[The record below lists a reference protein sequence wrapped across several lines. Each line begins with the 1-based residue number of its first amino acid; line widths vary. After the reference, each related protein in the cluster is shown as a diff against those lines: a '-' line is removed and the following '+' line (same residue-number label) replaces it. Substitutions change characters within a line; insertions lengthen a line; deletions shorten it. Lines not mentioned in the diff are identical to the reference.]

1 MALTTLYVAC
11 SWLADA
17 LEQHRIDDEALN
29 RTHSGVVSA
38 LRSVNPGA
46 GEEKRTVSALM
57 PPLVSYVYEVIHKG
71 RPDGFKTAILSA
83 LADATREVPFWRPL
97 FGLVAK
103 PNREINEAQAGGA
116 SPPDCIVEVARRVV
130 SGTAQTSTSEQT
142 RSALKIIA
150 NCCADNNT
158 NRSII
163 IERGGIEAL
172 LEMIRQ
178 GREYDLVIPTLYNVC
193 IDYDDPPRDTVGQPL
208 ISLKGKTA
216 KGEEADLST
225 AANRAEQRLGTYWSP
240 HARLTSF
247 EILLNAKD
255 SEQVSAETLAD
266 LIEMASRIALY
277 ETRDFVHKADGD
289 GPSGAFEI
297 DTTAD
302 IVQAL
307 LTHGFELARED
318 IDCRASMCQAVL
330 NLLPQPDSRD
340 IIAGDPRLVWNL
352 IHLPLATDGQES
364 ETDDANEDEQ
374 PLTPYREAFLKTIYA
389 VTAVGPY
396 HQVSGCES
404 PLIRNCVAT
413 LETGGPRDLLAS
425 ICVLLTNSVITKERA
440 EKLVKAAPKLPSF
453 LSEWLVMTTASASLL
468 PALNLAVRL
477 ALCREGQDA
486 FHQTNMASAIAVL
499 LASPPS
505 QVDSL
510 GLEIQSDAVVV
521 VRLMIKGRMEYLSDL
536 VSTRADGSRTYIMAL
551 VLSLFEETS
560 HAGTKTEIGRL
571 SIEILR
577 TLLSPTSSSSSTS
590 AVTTGKDRTSRVR
603 VDDNKAESLFQS
615 IFPAQQLP
623 PSPSLSTTT
632 TATADSNSNSPPR
645 TTIADTISW
654 ILTQSAVN
662 PPPDDPQ
669 HSSSPSPNAPSLQQT
684 EGEAWFGLALLA
696 AFPST
701 HGSIRAALA
710 RDDFRLLTRLRE
722 IASASPSAT
731 ARSPGAE
738 SSLPKGGRNDESAAT
753 AAAEQELAS
762 SRGRGPGSRDGW
774 DPRYEN
780 IKVLVARMVQSQ
792 SQPLSADTNPSGPK
806 PPSSPQAM
814 EVSAREAEPEPEPE
828 PEPAT
833 HVRVRAVLEATATEL
848 GLA

>member
-1 MALTTLYVAC
+1 MALTTLYAAC

-17 LEQHRIDDEALN
+17 LEQHRIDDQTLN
-29 RTHSGVVSA
+29 RTHSAVVSG

-46 GEEKRTVSALM
+46 GEEKHNISALM
-57 PPLVSYVYEVIHKG
+57 PPLISHVYEVIQKE
-71 RPDGFKTAILSA
+71 RPNGFKTAILST

-97 FGLVAK
+97 FGLEAK
-103 PNREINEAQAGGA
+103 PNRDINETQAGGA
-116 SPPDCIVEVARRVV
+116 SPPDCIVEIARRVV
-130 SGTAQTSTSEQT
+130 SETAQTSTSEQT
-142 RSALKIIA
+142 RSALRIIA

-163 IERGGIEAL
+163 IERDGIEAL

-178 GREYDLVIPTLYNVC
+178 GRECDLVIPTLYNVC
-193 IDYDDPPRDTVGQPL
+193 IDYDEPARDSAGQPL
-208 ISLKGKTA
+208 ISLQGKTA
-216 KGEEADLST
+216 KGEEAGLNT

-247 EILLNAKD
+247 EILLKAKD
-255 SEQVSAETLAD
+255 SEQVNTDTLAD

-277 ETRDFVHKADGD
+277 ETRDFVHKTDGA
-289 GPSGAFEI
+289 GPGGTFEV

-307 LTHGFELARED
+307 LTHGLELAQED

-330 NLLPQPDSRD
+330 NLLPQPDSRN

-352 IHLPLATDGQES
+352 IHLPLATDGLES

-374 PLTPYREAFLKTIYA
+374 GLAPYREAFLRTTYA

-404 PLIRNCVAT
+404 PLIHNCIAT

-440 EKLVKAAPKLPSF
+440 QKLVKAAPKLPSF
-453 LSEWLVMTTASASLL
+453 LSEWLVKTTASASLL

-486 FHQTNMASAIAVL
+486 FHQVNMASAMAVL

-551 VLSLFEETS
+551 IFSLFEETS
-560 HAGTKTEIGRL
+560 HAGTKTNIGRL

-577 TLLSPTSSSSSTS
+577 TLRSSSTS
-590 AVTTGKDRTSRVR
+590 AVATDKDRTGRGR
-603 VDDNKAESLFQS
+603 EDDNKAESLFQS
-615 IFPAQQLP
+615 IFPAQHLP
-623 PSPSLSTTT
+623 PSPSPTTT
-632 TATADSNSNSPPR
+632 TAMPDSNSNSPPR

-654 ILTQSAVN
+654 ILTQSALS

-669 HSSSPSPNAPSLQQT
+669 HSSSPTQDASSLQQT

-722 IASASPSAT
+722 IASASASAT
-731 ARSPGAE
+731 ARSSGAA
-738 SSLPKGGRNDESAAT
+738 SLQLLKEGRNDENAVIAAT
-753 AAAEQELAS
+753 VAAEQESAS
-762 SRGRGPGSRDGW
+762 SRGRGPESRHGW

-792 SQPLSADTNPSGPK
+792 SQPLRAGTNPPGPK
-806 PPSSPQAM
+806 PPSSREAM
-814 EVSAREAEPEPEPE
+814 EVSAREPEPEPE
-828 PEPAT
+828 PDT

>member
-1 MALTTLYVAC
+1 MALAKLYAAC
-11 SWLADA
+11 TWLADA
-17 LEQHRIDDEALN
+17 LEQHRIDDQTLS
-29 RTHSGVVSA
+29 RTHSAVVSG

-46 GEEKRTVSALM
+46 GEEKHNVSALM
-57 PPLVSYVYEVIHKG
+57 PPLISHVYEVIQKE
-71 RPDGFKTAILSA
+71 RPDGFKTAILST

-97 FGLVAK
+97 FGLEAK
-103 PNREINEAQAGGA
+103 PNRDINETQAGGA

-130 SGTAQTSTSEQT
+130 SETAQTSTSEQT
-142 RSALKIIA
+142 RSALRIIA

-178 GREYDLVIPTLYNVC
+178 GRECDLVVPTLYNICV
-193 IDYDDPPRDTVGQPL
+193 DYDEPARDAAGRPL
-208 ISLKGKTA
+208 ISLQGKTA
-216 KGEEADLST
+216 KGNEADLNA

-247 EILLNAKD
+247 EILLKAKD
-255 SEQVSAETLAD
+255 SEQVSTDTLAD

-277 ETRDFVHKADGD
+277 ETRDFVHNIDGD
-289 GPSGAFEI
+289 GPGGTFEV
-297 DTTAD
+297 DTTAV
-302 IVQAL
+302 IVHAL
-307 LTHGFELARED
+307 LTHGFELAQED

-330 NLLPQPDSRD
+330 NLLPQPDSRN

-352 IHLPLATDGQES
+352 IHLPLATDGLES

-374 PLTPYREAFLKTIYA
+374 GLAPYREAILKTTYA

-396 HQVSGCES
+396 HQMSGCES
-404 PLIRNCVAT
+404 PLIQTCITT

-453 LSEWLVMTTASASLL
+453 LSEWLVKTTASASLL

-477 ALCREGQDA
+477 ALCREGQVA
-486 FHQTNMASAIAVL
+486 FHQVNMVSAMAVL

-536 VSTRADGSRTYIMAL
+536 VSTRADGSRTSIMAL
-551 VLSLFEETS
+551 IFSLFEETS
-560 HAGTKTEIGRL
+560 HARTKTEIGRL

-577 TLLSPTSSSSSTS
+577 TLLSSSTS
-590 AVTTGKDRTSRVR
+590 AVTADTDRTSRVR
-603 VDDNKAESLFQS
+603 EDDNKAESLFQS
-615 IFPAQQLP
+615 IFPAQHLP
-623 PSPSLSTTT
+623 PSPSPTTT
-632 TATADSNSNSPPR
+632 TATPDSNSNSPPR

-654 ILTQSAVN
+654 ILTQSALS

-669 HSSSPSPNAPSLQQT
+669 HSSSPTQNASSLQQT

-722 IASASPSAT
+722 IASASASAT
-731 ARSPGAE
+731 ARSSGAE
-738 SSLPKGGRNDESAAT
+738 SSPLLKEGRNDERAVI
-753 AAAEQELAS
+753 AAAVAEEQESAS
-762 SRGRGPGSRDGW
+762 SRGRGPKSRHGW

-780 IKVLVARMVQSQ
+780 IKVLVARIVQSQ
-792 SQPLSADTNPSGPK
+792 FQPLSAGTNPPGPK
-806 PPSSPQAM
+806 PPSSPEAM
-814 EVSAREAEPEPEPE
+814 EVSAREPKPEPEPD
-828 PEPAT
+828 T